1 MLDNSVFSGRR
12 EFCYDKRSGETAAIS
27 FRLSE
32 CVDFFSHCVWFRFRM
47 ECVFYFLRWRFGM
60 YVYIFF
66 SLSVR
71 ENESLKWYQH
81 YTNFFFSPSPPHS
94 KKIGRGG
101 GGVFTPLKKKIL
113 WNKRI
118 RETGKNT
125 HFRSTTKKYRLV
137 QPTCIQSAIL
147 NRGVCY
153 VSARFLCV
161 ASGYMRGHLPKALGK
176 PTGHR
181 RVIRWPISLRFFLFS
196 SLFLRLFS
204 SLFLVIL

>member
-1 MLDNSVFSGRR
+1 MISTLY
-12 EFCYDKRSGETAAIS
+12 EF
-27 FRLSE
+27 L
-32 CVDFFSHCVWFRFRM
+32 
-47 ECVFYFLRWRFGM
+47 
-60 YVYIFF
+60 
-66 SLSVR
+66 LSV
-71 ENESLKWYQH
+71 
-81 YTNFFFSPSPPHS
+81 SPPFE
-94 KKIGRGG
+94 KNREGR